1 MGKPILQPF
10 NGPFQLF
17 QASRS
22 MRSSQGNQ
30 TQNQSYPHWILRTSC
45 LLYTQCHMWI
55 NCSSL
60 IWIKIKGMISRAQKY
75 HSSEGGQ
82 WQCSNLVLNLPM
94 FKASQRFWNWLWI
107 PRRLKREYI
116 FAIGQFPLAKLPA
129 SYIYICIYIYIYIY
143 LYVIYVYLGV
153 FCLARPKRRTQNI
166 CSGTRFPN
174 AGVFLVD
181 LWIPEASES
190 FFCSLQKGS
199 AVSHNIF
206 QKMFKVF
213 LDPC

>member
-129 SYIYICIYIYIYIY
+129 SYICIYIFICHICIFGGF
-143 LYVIYVYLGV
+143 LLSTTKTQNAKRMFRNAFSERRGV
-153 FCLARPKRRTQNI
+153 FSGFMDPRSVRILFLLPAKRIRCVT
-166 CSGTRFPN
+166 
-174 AGVFLVD
+174 
-181 LWIPEASES
+181 
-190 FFCSLQKGS
+190 
-199 AVSHNIF
+199 
-206 QKMFKVF
+206 
-213 LDPC
+213 